1 MSQQTRSGFLSTV
14 NSTLT
19 TGGLNTAAEVR
30 TIYADAADSSFFFLS
45 DTSDQ
50 ITEGTTNLFLT
61 SAERTKLLNTT
72 GINTGDQTI
81 TLTGDVTGSGTGSFA
96 ATLSTTG
103 VTPGS
108 YTNSNVTVDSKGRIT
123 SISNG
128 TGGGGSSAF
137 NDITSGTNVTASMI
151 VGSGATLSASGSG
164 TIAATTATALQTAR
178 TINGTSFNGTA
189 NITVTAAAGT
199 LTGTALNSSVVSSSL
214 TSVGTIGTGTWQGT
228 AIGTTYGGTGQTAW
242 AAGDILFGAGT
253 NITNRRSIGNTD
265 DVLTVSG
272 GVPVWTSI
280 TSVRQ
285 IPQNSQSAAYTLVLA
300 DGGKH
305 IFHPSADTTARTW
318 TIPANSSVA
327 FPIGTAVT
335 FVNQN
340 AAGAITIAI
349 TTDTMRLAG
358 AGTTGSRTLAANGVA
373 TAIE

>member
-72 GINTGDQTI
+72 CINTGDQTI

-151 VGSGATLSASGSG
+151 VGSGATLSTSGSG
-164 TIAATTATALQTAR
+164 TIAATSSPLSGLSGL
-178 TINGTSFNGTA
+178 GT
-189 NITVTAAAGT
+189 
-199 LTGTALNSSVVSSSL
+199 
-214 TSVGTIGTGTWQGT
+214 
-228 AIGTTYGGTGQTAW
+228 
-242 AAGDILFGAGT
+242 
-253 NITNRRSIGNTD
+253 
-265 DVLTVSG
+265 
-272 GVPVWTSI
+272 
-280 TSVRQ
+280 
-285 IPQNSQSAAYTLVLA
+285 
-300 DGGKH
+300 
-305 IFHPSADTTARTW
+305 
-318 TIPANSSVA
+318 
-327 FPIGTAVT
+327 
-335 FVNQN
+335 
-340 AAGAITIAI
+340 
-349 TTDTMRLAG
+349 
-358 AGTTGSRTLAANGVA
+358 GVA
-373 TAIE
+373 TALAAGAGGSGGVATVGGALGTPSSASIVTGKQIGRAHV